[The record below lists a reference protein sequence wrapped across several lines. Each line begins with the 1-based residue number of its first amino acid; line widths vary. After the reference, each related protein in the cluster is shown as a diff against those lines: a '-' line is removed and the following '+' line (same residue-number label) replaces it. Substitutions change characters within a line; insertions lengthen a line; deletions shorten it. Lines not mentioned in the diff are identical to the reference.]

1 VLGTQNF
8 NGYTTTAFSN
18 DLATQYQG
26 GGLGS
31 SHIIQTQGYAA
42 ENLVDGT
49 LTLTS
54 ANITAVASSVRAAL
68 TTPAVTGTKGQISFG
83 AITCAIGQAIRVT
96 GTLAGTATGIVSGQ
110 NYWIIA
116 TNGTTTAT
124 LAATANG
131 NPITTTAGTLTGL
144 TLTRCFVTFTLAGQT
159 SFPFGRNALVTVANV
174 TNVTDGTYPVGGAT
188 SSLTSISLGIPHT
201 VAPTLPGTQQFTIP
215 TVTNGG
221 GGFRIR
227 AYPLATPL
235 NPQNRLN
242 IIDHTAASCTLRA
255 NTFTLSTGAYANTGT
270 NLLTIDSSGNT
281 VITGDVRVN
290 GGDIQNPGGTSAIIL
305 TSANA
310 TTTIKGDAITLEDN
324 AGTDYAVLNSTSAT
338 FSQPVGLPVYTVATK
353 PATGAVGRIIAI
365 SDSPTSG
372 GRIAFYD
379 TTNSRW
385 SYISDNSAV

>member
-1 VLGTQNF
+1 LAAQNAAPALNFRAAEGNSVTGVNLPWLGTNSVAPSAILSGTVLGTQNF

-96 GTLAGTATGIVSGQ
+96 GTLTGTATGIVSGQ

-124 LAATANG
+124 LADTPNG
-131 NPITTTAGTLTGL
+131 NPIDTTAGTLTGL

-188 SSLTSISLGIPHT
+188 SSLTSITLGIPHT

-227 AYPLATPL
+227 AYPLATPM

-242 IIDHTAASCTLRA
+242 IIDHTAATATYRA
-255 NTFTLSTGAYANTGT
+255 DSFIIASGAYANTGT
-270 NLLTIDSSGNT
+270 TRFT
-281 VITGDVRVN
+281 VD
-290 GGDIQNPGGTSAIIL
+290 
-305 TSANA
+305 
-310 TTTIKGDAITLEDN
+310 
-324 AGTDYAVLNSTSAT
+324 STSVRAAI
-338 FSQPVGLPVYTVATK
+338 PVGFPVYTVAGK
-353 PATGAVGRIIAI
+353 PASGAVGQQISI
-365 SDSPTSG
+365 SDSPTAG
-372 GRIAFYD
+372 GRMAFWD
-379 TTNSRW
+379 TTNVRW
-385 SYISDNSAV
+385 SYISDNTAV